1 MNEWGYNDDGA
12 NGQPNNNNGGGD
24 GLRRY
29 AEAQSKENKELRD
42 QLAAIQRDLAMQKVQ
57 SVFDSAGVPGAS
69 ALYQGDAD
77 PAKAQ
82 EWVSQLQ
89 SVFGA
94 SGGVSPQV
102 PTAPQPP
109 ALSPEQ
115 QAQMQRMNEA
125 GAAGTPLTSMEQA
138 LNSAKQVT
146 SMDELIANFQNAA
159 RNAQQ

>member
-1 MNEWGYNDDGA
+1 MNSWEYSDGTD
-12 NGQPNNNNGGGD
+12 GQPNNSGGSGD
-24 GLRRY
+24 GLRKY

-57 SVFDSAGVPGAS
+57 SVFDSAGVPGAA

-77 PAKAQ
+77 PAKAK

-94 SGGVSPQV
+94 SGGVTPQV
-102 PTAPQPP
+102 PTATQAPL
-109 ALSPEQ
+109 LSPEEQ
-115 QAQMQRMNEA
+115 QQMQRMNEA

-138 LNSAKQVT
+138 MNSAKQVT

>member
-1 MNEWGYNDDGA
+1 MNEWGYNDDAA
-12 NGQPNNNNGGGD
+12 NGQPNSNGGGD

-57 SVFDSAGVPGAS
+57 SVFDSAGVPGAA

-82 EWVSQLQ
+82 EWVTQLQ

-94 SGGVSPQV
+94 SGGNPSTSTVQ
-102 PTAPQPP
+102 QEP

-115 QAQMQRMNEA
+115 QAQMQRMNDA
-125 GAAGTPLTSMEQA
+125 GAAGVPLTSMEQA
-138 LNSAKQVT
+138 LNTAGQVT
-146 SMDELIANFQNAA
+146 NVNDLIANFQAA
-159 RNAQQ
+159 QRNLG